1 MGRQFQVYLLPS
13 DAVRLVEVLRQEVGL
28 RLLASRSPEPKP
40 IEVESP
46 VQTSAGYIRVDC
58 LIAPADLI
66 TVKLD
71 PLEKQSCWSV
81 NTLFSEVIEF
91 SGCHYDKTTLK
102 RGRLFY
108 DTGFYKSGL
117 WQEKSKHFLNWAET
131 AFKAAKRSLKRSPS
145 LDAYIGKDADR
156 WHSIGGEFVALSIKG
171 PSKT

>member
-1 MGRQFQVYLLPS
+1 MARQFQVYLLPS
-13 DAVRLVEVLRQEVGL
+13 DAVRLLEELRQEVGL
-28 RLLASRSPEPKP
+28 RLLASRSPELKP

-46 VQTSAGYIRVDC
+46 FQTSAGYTRVDC

-71 PLEKQSCWSV
+71 RLEKQSCWSV

-108 DTGFYKSGL
+108 DTGFYKSEL
-117 WQEKSKHFLNWAET
+117 WQEKSKRFLNWGET
-131 AFKAAKRSLKRSPS
+131 AFKAAKKSLKRSPS
-145 LDAYIGKDADR
+145 LDAYIGQDADR
-156 WHSIGGEFVALSIKG
+156 WHSMGGEFVALSIKG
-171 PSKT
+171 PPKT

>member
-13 DAVRLVEVLRQEVGL
+13 DAVRLLEVLRQEVGL

-40 IEVESP
+40 IEAESP
-46 VQTSAGYIRVDC
+46 VQTSAGYTRVDC

-66 TVKLD
+66 TVKLEL
-71 PLEKQSCWSV
+71 LEKQNSWSV

-108 DTGFYKSGL
+108 DTGFYRSEV
-117 WQEKSKHFLNWAET
+117 WQEKSKYFLNWAET
-131 AFKAAKRSLKRSPS
+131 IFKTAKKSLKRSAS
-145 LDAYIGKDADR
+145 LDAYIGKDADH
-156 WHSIGGEFVALSIKG
+156 WHSIGGEFVALSIKA

>member
-13 DAVRLVEVLRQEVGL
+13 DAVRLLEVLRQEVGL
-28 RLLASRSPEPKP
+28 RLFASRSPEPQP

-46 VQTSAGYIRVDC
+46 VQTSAGYTRVDC
-58 LIAPADLI
+58 LIAPADSI

-71 PLEKQSCWSV
+71 SLEKQSCWSV

-108 DTGFYKSGL
+108 DAGFYRSEV
-117 WQEKSKHFLNWAET
+117 WQEKSKYFLNWAEAIFKT
-131 AFKAAKRSLKRSPS
+131 AKKSLKRSPS
-145 LDAYIGKDADR
+145 LDAYIGKDADH
-156 WHSIGGEFVALSIKG
+156 WHYIGGEFVALSIKV
-171 PSKT
+171 PPKT